1 MTNLNRRTTSNAGE
15 QAIRIEDYHPTNETL
30 EHKEKIVKKTDTGT
44 IIGNRPLAP
53 LVAGVSGVRKEIAKE
68 YDTTKESYI
77 GIDGLREDD
86 HSITWMCYIVGDS
99 AGPLKTIMV
108 STGITIPKDNDISQ
122 LTASFEARLKC
133 FERNILGN
141 IRRFF
146 KGGTA
151 KLLIGNFTVHLKD

>member
-1 MTNLNRRTTSNAGE
+1 MTNRTSNAGE
-15 QAIRIEDYHPTNETL
+15 KAIRIEDYHPTNETL
-30 EHKEKIVKKTDTGT
+30 DHKEKLIKKTNT
-44 IIGNRPLAP
+44 IIVNP
-53 LVAGVSGVRKEIAKE
+53 AGVSSVRKETRKE

-86 HSITWMCYIVGDS
+86 HSIRWTCYTVGDS
-99 AGPLKTIMV
+99 AGPLKTIMA
-108 STGITIPKDNDISQ
+108 STSIAIPKDNDISQ
-122 LTASFEARLKC
+122 LTASFEARLKY

-146 KGGTA
+146 MGETA